1 MIAPV
6 LAFALLAAA
15 APEPPRVETLPNGQ
29 FRVIVA
35 KRGMSADPFVRA
47 VLESRAEAAR
57 RCQGRG
63 GAVEVGSGQINALPD
78 DRWEM
83 ISTYAC
89 EAPPPALT
97 PPPEGA

>member
-1 MIAPV
+1 MIVPAV
-6 LAFALLAAA
+6 AFALLAAA

-35 KRGMSADPFVRA
+35 KRGMSSERFIGA

-63 GAVEVGSGQINALPD
+63 APVEVGSGQINALPD
-78 DRWEM
+78 ERWEM
-83 ISTYAC
+83 VSTYAC
-89 EAPPPALT
+89 EAPPPALV
-97 PPPEGA
+97 PPPDDT